1 MLKIENII
9 NYITYTIIAICYTS
23 VLPHI
28 NLTVSLICVLIG
40 AISFYMCFFKPYAL
54 PNIILTS
61 SSVAIMGMAIWRISP
76 DDFAMPALE
85 ALALL
90 VAVKSLQQKKF
101 RDYLQI
107 YAMSIFLLAGSSL
120 ITTDIMFLVYLLIL
134 LFLLNAAVVFL
145 AYRSEDDSLVLDYE
159 GAFSIISKSSYIAI
173 LSIPLTAVFF
183 LVLPRT
189 DYPFL
194 SFLNVGKAVRSGF
207 TEHVELGRVADI
219 QENSEVIFRAQM
231 HRVNDA
237 DLYWRG
243 IVLDYFDG
251 RSWTAGNKSFIA
263 DEPTPMAGEVAQTI
277 YLEPYYSK
285 YLFALDKPIQIQL
298 RNSKKTDDL
307 NYLAGKTIAVRTRYF
322 ARSVPTDII
331 HAVTVDRDR
340 YLQLPARVS
349 PELVKLVR
357 SLMENQ
363 SRDQHPR
370 VFLDFLQGADFS
382 YATRSLPISEAP
394 VEDFI
399 FQHRYGNC
407 EYFASAL
414 AVMLRIAGIPSR
426 LVGGYHGGNYNE
438 LGGYYVVS
446 QYQAHLWVE
455 AYTDGGGWMRLD
467 PTPASAVPIQSS
479 GYQQVMMR
487 VGKAMDVVN
496 YYWNMLVLNYNFKTQ
511 LNMVNSLA
519 RTKRE
524 FQSIFTKNMWL
535 SLAAVIASGCIILVY
550 RVITVN
556 KKMPASNKLVEKFV
570 KKMRKYGYTRNSN
583 EGLDEFLWKI
593 PDDSLRERAR
603 QFVSSFQRIYY
614 RDEEFTRKQTK
625 ALKRL
630 LTEL

>member
-40 AISFYMCFFKPYAL
+40 AISFYMCLFKHYAL

-61 SSVAIMGMAIWRISP
+61 SSVAIIGMAIWRISP

-134 LFLLNAAVVFL
+134 LFLLNAAIVFL
-145 AYRSEDDSLVLDYE
+145 AYRSEDDSLVLDYK

-231 HRVNDA
+231 HRVRDA

-251 RSWTAGNKSFIA
+251 RSWTAGEKSFIA

-307 NYLAGKTIAVRTRYF
+307 NYLAGKTIAVRTRVLCPF
-322 ARSVPTDII
+322 RS
-331 HAVTVDRDR
+331 HGH
-340 YLQLPARVS
+340 
-349 PELVKLVR
+349 
-357 SLMENQ
+357 
-363 SRDQHPR
+363 HPC
-370 VFLDFLQGADFS
+370 S
-382 YATRSLPISEAP
+382 
-394 VEDFI
+394 
-399 FQHRYGNC
+399 
-407 EYFASAL
+407 
-414 AVMLRIAGIPSR
+414 
-426 LVGGYHGGNYNE
+426 HGGSRPIFATTGRGFSGTCE
-438 LGGYYVVS
+438 AGGVS
-446 QYQAHLWVE
+446 
-455 AYTDGGGWMRLD
+455 GGKQKQR
-467 PTPASAVPIQSS
+467 PAPACIPRFSA
-479 GYQQVMMR
+479 R
-487 VGKAMDVVN
+487 RR
-496 YYWNMLVLNYNFKTQ
+496 FQ
-511 LNMVNSLA
+511 L
-519 RTKRE
+519 RH
-524 FQSIFTKNMWL
+524 
-535 SLAAVIASGCIILVY
+535 
-550 RVITVN
+550 
-556 KKMPASNKLVEKFV
+556 P
-570 KKMRKYGYTRNSN
+570 
-583 EGLDEFLWKI
+583 
-593 PDDSLRERAR
+593 
-603 QFVSSFQRIYY
+603 
-614 RDEEFTRKQTK
+614 EFTHFRNTG
-625 ALKRL
+625 
-630 LTEL
+630 